1 MKSNSTVRPQLV
13 SRLQNS
19 VIISF
24 NITEVEGGYEY
35 DQVKVSEE
43 PTRDEVVNALIRDKY
58 TLSQEFALINN
69 FNSDKDLEEYEA
81 FQVYRA
87 TCKVIA
93 DEVIQNLH

>member
-43 PTRDEVVNALIRDKY
+43 PTRDEVIDALIRDKY
-58 TLSQEFALINN
+58 SLSQEFALINN
-69 FNSDKDLEEYEA
+69 FNSGKDLEEYEA
-81 FQVYRA
+81 FQVYRIN
-87 TCKVIA
+87 CKVIA
-93 DEVIQNLH
+93 DNVINQLI

>member
-35 DQVKVSEE
+35 DQVKVSEDFKVA
-43 PTRDEVVNALIRDKY
+43 PGDTVKGLNIDY
-58 TLSQEFALINN
+58 TFKQ
-69 FNSDKDLEEYEA
+69 
-81 FQVYRA
+81 R
-87 TCKVIA
+87 
-93 DEVIQNLH
+93 